1 MQFEL
6 IFENNVPWIKLT
18 VQVLLLNVWI
28 ELLQKDNG

>member
-18 VQVLLLNVWI
+18 VQVLLLNIWI